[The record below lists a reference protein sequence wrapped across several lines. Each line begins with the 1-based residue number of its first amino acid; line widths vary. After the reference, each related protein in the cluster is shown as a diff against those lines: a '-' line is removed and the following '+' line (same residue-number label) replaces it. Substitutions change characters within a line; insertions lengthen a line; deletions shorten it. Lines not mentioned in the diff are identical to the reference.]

1 MIKAISVNINEGAE
15 TGGKPV
21 PAPFLRGMQA
31 GCSNLY
37 CRRKRI
43 AKRKTIIYND

>member
-1 MIKAISVNINEGAE
+1 MIKAISVNINEGVE

-37 CRRKRI
+37 CR
-43 AKRKTIIYND
+43 